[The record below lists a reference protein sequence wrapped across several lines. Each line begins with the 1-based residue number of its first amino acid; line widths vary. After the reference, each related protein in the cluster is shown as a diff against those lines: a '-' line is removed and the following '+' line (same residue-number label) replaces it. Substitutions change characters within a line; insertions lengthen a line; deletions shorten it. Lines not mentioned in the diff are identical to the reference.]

1 MTCVRLAELCIEL
14 VRTNTIVVEA
24 SAHLPALKLK
34 LSRYIGQMWVGSLTV
49 ALVGQFVVNLPSIG
63 VHVLGQCSPCS
74 EVGQELSLNLYFL
87 TETEFFTH
95 VNVTI
100 DS

>member
-1 MTCVRLAELCIEL
+1 MTCVRLAELCIE
-14 VRTNTIVVEA
+14 RTNTIVVEA

-49 ALVGQFVVNLPSIG
+49 ALVGQFVVNFPSID

-74 EVGQELSLNLYFL
+74 EVVVKLVVKFVLFDGNLNFSLM
-87 TETEFFTH
+87 
-95 VNVTI
+95 
-100 DS
+100 

>member
-49 ALVGQFVVNLPSIG
+49 ALVGQFVVNFPSID
-63 VHVLGQCSPCS
+63 VHVLGQCLRWS
-74 EVGQELSLNLYFL
+74 VIVVQLVVNLYH
-87 TETEFFTH
+87 T
-95 VNVTI
+95 
-100 DS
+100 

>member
-24 SAHLPALKLK
+24 SAQLPALKLK

-49 ALVGQFVVNLPSIG
+49 ALVGQFVVNLPSID
-63 VHVLGQCSPCS
+63 VHVLGQCSPWS
-74 EVGQELSLNLYFL
+74 EIVVKLVVKFVLFDGKLNFSLM
-87 TETEFFTH
+87 
-95 VNVTI
+95 
-100 DS
+100 